1 MLNENASKAGLGTP
15 TVLDN
20 FSCSGC
26 YLRLAR
32 RLEKGEKVT
41 LITQISG
48 AVIVLRGVVH
58 RVRQRKDGT
67 YGIGIAT
74 EQHQIFSLRK
84 FQC

>member
-1 MLNENASKAGLGTP
+1 
-15 TVLDN
+15 VLDN

-32 RLEKGEKVT
+32 RIVKGEKVM

-48 AVIVLRGVVH
+48 AIIVLRGVVQ
-58 RVRQRKDGT
+58 RIRLRKDGT
-67 YGIGIAT
+67 YGIGVTT